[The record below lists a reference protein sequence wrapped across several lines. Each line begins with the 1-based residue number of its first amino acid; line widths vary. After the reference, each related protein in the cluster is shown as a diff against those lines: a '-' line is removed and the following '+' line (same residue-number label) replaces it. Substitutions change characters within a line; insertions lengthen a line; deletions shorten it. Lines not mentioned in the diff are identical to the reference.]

1 MNLED
6 YSMKECKKC
15 LIVKPFD
22 LFNKRSDS
30 KDGFAHECRECSKNR
45 GILYYTKNETKIKN
59 YQKEYYIN
67 NSESVLERVR
77 SYRTENIDNIREYDR
92 RRRESRKNYLNNYV
106 KNRRGVDILFRL
118 ASNLRNRTRKFL
130 KNKSK
135 STKEIIGIE
144 LDELKI
150 YLETLFVDGMAWD
163 NYGSWHID
171 HIIPLSSAKNEE
183 ELIKLCHYTNL
194 QPLYA
199 IDNIIK
205 SNKINNGITK
215 TS

>member
-1 MNLED
+1 
-6 YSMKECKKC
+6 
-15 LIVKPFD
+15 
-22 LFNKRSDS
+22 
-30 KDGFAHECRECSKNR
+30 
-45 GILYYTKNETKIKN
+45 
-59 YQKEYYIN
+59 
-67 NSESVLERVR
+67 
-77 SYRTENIDNIREYDR
+77 
-92 RRRESRKNYLNNYV
+92 
-106 KNRRGVDILFRL
+106 
-118 ASNLRNRTRKFL
+118 L

-150 YLETLFVDGMAWD
+150 YLETLFVDGMTWD